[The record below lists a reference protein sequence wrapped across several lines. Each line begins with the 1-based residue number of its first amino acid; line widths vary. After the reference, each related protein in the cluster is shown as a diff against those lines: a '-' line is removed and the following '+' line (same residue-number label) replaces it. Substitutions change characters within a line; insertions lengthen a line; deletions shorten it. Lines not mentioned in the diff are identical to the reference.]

1 MSIQSFWIE
10 ENGSQIY
17 VTYYP
22 AAKLRSSVLIAPPI
36 GPVYMHSKATLRKLA
51 LKLSSNGFSSWS
63 FDWPGYGNSCGS
75 LPVENSIEVYAD
87 TLQLLS
93 KVIHEYSGCK
103 PVLVTLCSSS
113 LVTYKA
119 LQNNSL
125 SAWVQW
131 YPYSQGASFI
141 RDLELID
148 AALSDTDRRSDL
160 ITAGGY
166 PLFRKDAEQYSVLKL
181 SSYVPTNAI
190 PILCI
195 HGPESKRQPFLKPYE
210 EQGCGVSKHTS
221 SELAQMARQAEY
233 SIPAINDIAY
243 INDWLNNLA
252 LSHEKSVNVSVPFPN
267 HVNFGD
273 VKEEVIRLGKRHL
286 FGVLTIPTNAE
297 AQNCLIIPNTGA
309 GHHAGP
315 NGLHTLMARKLAQN
329 GFATLRLDIENLGD
343 SGDEFDANNNDAYT
357 AHAAEN
363 IAEFVNKYLQ
373 ARFPKI
379 SIFGLCSGAYSAFQY
394 VIMDENPRISKLFLA
409 NVNTL
414 YWQPGEDTATPE
426 DAKHSIDDNYY
437 KSQARNISAWVDL
450 LTKPS
455 KWLRIMAKL
464 ISILKNIINR
474 FKRAISGATTQLEA
488 DVSSIVERGILF
500 HFYFNKD
507 EPGIEMLKQNTGR
520 TFQRLIEQNK
530 VNVSISSDGDHTFT
544 SIKARSDLINAVIR
558 ELSD

>member
-1 MSIQSFWIE
+1 MSIQSFWVE
-10 ENGSQIY
+10 ESGSRIY

-22 AAKLRSSVLIAPPI
+22 ATKPRSSVLIAPPI

-51 LKLSSNGFSSWS
+51 LKLSSSDFSSWS
-63 FDWPGYGNSCGS
+63 FDWPGYGNSCGT
-75 LPVENSIEVYAD
+75 LPIENSIQAYAD

-93 KVIHEYSGCK
+93 KVIYEHSGCK

-113 LVTYKA
+113 LITYKV

-131 YPYSQGASFI
+131 YPYSQGAGFI

-148 AALSDTDRRSDL
+148 AALSDTDKRSDL

-166 PLFRKDAEQYSVLKL
+166 PIFRKDAEQYSTLKL
-181 SSYVPTNAI
+181 SSYAPTNAI

-195 HGPESKRQPFLKPYE
+195 HGPESKRQLFLNAYQ
-210 EQGCGVSKHTS
+210 EQGCDVRKHVS

-233 SIPAINDIAY
+233 SIPAVNDIAY
-243 INDWLNNLA
+243 INDWVNGLA
-252 LSHEKSVNVSVPFPN
+252 LSHEKLVNVSMPFPN
-267 HVNFGD
+267 HINFGD
-273 VKEEVIRLGKRHL
+273 AKEEVIRLGKRHL
-286 FGVLTIPTNAE
+286 FGILTMPTKAK
-297 AQNCLIIPNTGA
+297 AQHCLIIPNTGA

-343 SGDEFDANNNDAYT
+343 SGGEFDTNNNDAYT
-357 AHAAEN
+357 VHAAEN
-363 IAEFVNKYLQ
+363 IAEFVNEYLQ
-373 ARFPKI
+373 MRFSRI
-379 SIFGLCSGAYSAFQY
+379 SLFGLCSGAYSAFQY

-426 DAKHSIDDNYY
+426 DAKQSIDDNYY

-455 KWLRIMAKL
+455 KWLRVMGKL
-464 ISILKNIINR
+464 VSMFKNIVGR
-474 FKRAISGATTQLEA
+474 LKRAIFGSTTQLEK
-488 DVSSIVERGILF
+488 DVTKIVERDILF
-500 HFYFNKD
+500 HFYFNKG

-544 SIKARSDLINAVIR
+544 SIQARNDLINAVIKA
-558 ELSD
+558 LSD